1 MDMIRRESSV
11 VSFDNWSV
19 QRARRISV
27 QPDAQQE
34 EVVLPPPLGWSPDFL
49 VNLFRYHMSWL
60 SRVSGLTEA
69 EAKRRV
75 MNLLKAG
82 RIGYQD
88 ESGNKQ
94 TLPTEAIVWVY
105 RHI

>member
-11 VSFDNWSV
+11 VSSDGWSGK
-19 QRARRISV
+19 RPHRISV
-27 QPDAQQE
+27 QPDAQNE
-34 EVVLPPPLGWSPDFL
+34 EVALPPPLGWSPDFL
-49 VNLFRYHMSWL
+49 VDLFRYHMSWL

-88 ESGNKQ
+88 ESGNKR
-94 TLPTEAIVWVY
+94 TLPSEAIVWVY
-105 RHI
+105 RHV